1 MAITEVK
8 RTHTAAMPD
17 EAYVE
22 DPKIVKIAKLV
33 LILSDK
39 DTDMETKQ
47 CCLKLAVRMGYITD
61 TEAKQLALY
70 RGELEARREDGED
83 ES

>member
-1 MAITEVK
+1 MAITEIK

-17 EAYVE
+17 ENYVE

-33 LILSDK
+33 LILTDK
-39 DTDMETKQ
+39 DTDMDIKQ
-47 CCLKLAVRMGYITD
+47 CCLRLAVRMGHITE

-70 RGELEARREDGED
+70 KGELENYREEQD
-83 ES
+83 EF